1 MPERKTLITT
11 PVSLGGYMVPGGL
24 QDKCSKCGQLVWV
37 SPSSWLIMHDNPGM
51 VILCMPCALVKL
63 KEDKQFEIGDIT
75 PAQAEE
81 INEYLRSEES
91 VE

>member
-1 MPERKTLITT
+1 
-11 PVSLGGYMVPGGL
+11 
-24 QDKCSKCGQLVWV
+24 
-37 SPSSWLIMHDNPGM
+37 MHDNPGM